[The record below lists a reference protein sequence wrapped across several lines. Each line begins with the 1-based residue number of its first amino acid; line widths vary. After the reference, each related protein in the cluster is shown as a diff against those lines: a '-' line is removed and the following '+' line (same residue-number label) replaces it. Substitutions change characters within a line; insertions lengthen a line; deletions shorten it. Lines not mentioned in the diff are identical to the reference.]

1 MLGFVNG
8 TAHAITVPGAYGYLE
23 PDSKVAWLD
32 EFFPDG
38 QRTRDD
44 LPDELHKL
52 ALKIMDEGGDAGHLE
67 TQGATSSLFACLAA
81 SPMGGWML
89 RLEIRPHHMRPRFRD
104 LLGFSPRVNE
114 VLCWMVEGKRNG
126 EIAVIL
132 GISART
138 VEKHVAVTLTAL
150 GVENRATAIVRAME
164 RHANSS
170 ARD

>member
-23 PDSKVAWLD
+23 PDSKVEWLD

-38 QRTRDD
+38 PRTRDG
-44 LPDELHKL
+44 LPDALQKL

-89 RLEIRPHHMRPRFRD
+89 RLEIRPRFRD
-104 LLGFSPRVNE
+104 LPDFSPRMNE

>member
-23 PDSKVAWLD
+23 PDSKVEWLD

-38 QRTRDD
+38 PRTRDG
-44 LPDELHKL
+44 LPDALHKL
-52 ALKIMDEGGDAGHLE
+52 ALKSMDEGGDAGHLE

-81 SPMGGWML
+81 SPIGGWML
-89 RLEIRPHHMRPRFRD
+89 RLEIRPRFRD
-104 LLGFSPRVNE
+104 LPDFSPRMNE

-138 VEKHVAVTLTAL
+138 VEKHVAVTLTVL

-164 RHANSS
+164 RYANLS
-170 ARD
+170 ATD